1 MDKKDLSQ
9 ILSGIFSPIGFKK
22 KGNYWIK
29 NGDEVTKMIN
39 LQKSHFSNRFYINY
53 GYILES
59 IPLDG
64 LMMHISNG
72 LGSIDKDE
80 NTKIVK
86 MLDLENMIADEIRTS
101 ELKNYIISKIVSDF
115 QKINTEDDL
124 LQELKK
130 LKSLNAIP
138 LIVKKH
144 FNLTE

>member
-1 MDKKDLSQ
+1 MDKKNLSQ

-39 LQKSHFSNRFYINY
+39 LQKSQFSNRFYINY

-59 IPLDG
+59 ISLDG

-144 FNLTE
+144 FNLT